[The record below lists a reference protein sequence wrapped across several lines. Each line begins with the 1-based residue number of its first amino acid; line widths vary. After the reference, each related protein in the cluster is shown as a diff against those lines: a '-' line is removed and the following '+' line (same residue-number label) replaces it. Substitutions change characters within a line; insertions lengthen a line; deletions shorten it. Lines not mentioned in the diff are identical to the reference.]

1 MTDSANKWKLSE
13 QEHEAVYARIA
24 SHYLP
29 RSIPSER
36 PVAIITGGQ
45 PGSGKSGLAAMAK
58 HDLRSQG
65 GYVLVDA
72 DKLRPF
78 HKDYFDLLR
87 KDDKTAANLTH
98 PDAGKWAG
106 RLMVDA
112 VDGRRNLIID
122 QTSKDPE
129 AFQKLSKQLRDQ
141 GYKIEFRAMAVS
153 DQISQHRIR
162 ARYEE
167 QKFVMGFGRFS
178 TKDNHDAAYRGV
190 AETVG
195 RVEKDKLVDAVKLYN
210 LNHEL
215 VYQNTL
221 TQGHWSKETTGRLV
235 LEGERS
241 RELTS
246 TEKVQIVSELK
257 HVQYL
262 IVRSDRHA
270 TNEEVVE
277 ISKRL
282 SSFEIGGNVEFRPPG
297 QSKTDPNHTLG
308 SVIKDAGLME
318 RRPNDLSSNVV
329 GSVIATT
336 SSHAAVQIGRNVGVI
351 VKLEE
356 NQPRP
361 AIGEKFEIGK
371 ALGKTPSKDIER

>member
-1 MTDSANKWKLSE
+1 MTNSANKWQLSE
-13 QEHEAVYARIA
+13 QEHQAVYARIA

-58 HDLRSQG
+58 HDLRTQG

-106 RLMVDA
+106 QLLVDA
-112 VDGRRNLIID
+112 VAGRRNLIID

-129 AFQKLSKQLRDQ
+129 AFQNLSKQLRDQ
-141 GYKIEFRAMAVS
+141 GYRIELRAMAVS
-153 DQISQHRIR
+153 EQISQHRIR

-167 QKFVMGFGRFS
+167 QKFVMGFGRYS
-178 TKDNHDAAYRGV
+178 TKDNHDAAFRGV

-195 RVEKDKLVDAVKLYN
+195 RVEKDKLVDSLKLYN
-210 LNHEL
+210 LNHQL

-221 TQGHWSKETTGRLV
+221 SQGQWSKETTGRLF
-235 LEGERS
+235 LDGERS

-262 IVRSDRHA
+262 IVRNDRQA
-270 TNEEVVE
+270 TTEEVRE
-277 ISKRL
+277 ISHRL
-282 SSFEIGGNVEFRPPG
+282 SKFEYQGSVSTQVRGDESSHQLQNL
-297 QSKTDPNHTLG
+297 T
-308 SVIKDAGLME
+308 SVIKGA
-318 RRPNDLSSNVV
+318 DLIQRSPEDFQSNAV
-329 GSVIATT
+329 GKVIATT
-336 SSHAAVQIGRNVGVI
+336 NTHAAVQVGSNVGVI
-351 VKLEE
+351 VRLDQNGPRPEIGSKLEFG
-356 NQPRP
+356 RT
-361 AIGEKFEIGK
+361 
-371 ALGKTPSKDIER
+371 LGNSSFKNIER